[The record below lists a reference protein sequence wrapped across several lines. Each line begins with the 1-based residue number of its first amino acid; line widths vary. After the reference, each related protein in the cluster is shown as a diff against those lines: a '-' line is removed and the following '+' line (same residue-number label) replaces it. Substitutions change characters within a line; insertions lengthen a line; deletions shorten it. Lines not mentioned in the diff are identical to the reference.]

1 MMLHAEIEIMFI
13 KLGIGAYAIGRRI
26 QPFRRHTLFVIQPNV
41 PHRFQPNPQG
51 MVEKAFVAFQ
61 PALLKE
67 QWLQALIPTLPVAL
81 QLTEQDA
88 TAIEACYRTIRS
100 ELATKPPHWKT
111 LTTGELT
118 KLLILLQRAAQRKNP
133 EPPPD
138 ARVLKAREHLDTH
151 FQDAIT
157 VPELARI
164 VAMSPSHLAHRFKQ
178 HVRMGIR
185 QYLLQQRIAEAKLIL
200 EQTPGIKL
208 TALAAQLGFCHFALF
223 NQTFHRLTGMSPSDW
238 RRLSHQ

>member
-1 MMLHAEIEIMFI
+1 MKVHAEIEIQFV
-13 KLGIGAYAIGRRI
+13 KLGVGAYAIGRRI
-26 QPFRRHTLFVIQPNV
+26 RPFRRRTLFVIQPNV

-61 PALLKE
+61 PTLLKE
-67 QWLQALIPTLPVAL
+67 HWLHALIPTLPVSL
-81 QLTEQDA
+81 QLMEQDA
-88 TAIEACYRTIRS
+88 TAIEACYRAIRS
-100 ELATKPPHWKT
+100 ELATKPPHWKA
-111 LTTGELT
+111 LMKGELT
-118 KLLILLQRAAQRKNP
+118 KLLIVLQRSAQRKNP

-138 ARVLKAREHLDTH
+138 ARVVKAMEYLGAH

-200 EQTPGIKL
+200 EQTPGVKL
-208 TALAAQLGFCHFALF
+208 TSLAAQLGFCHFALL
-223 NQTFHRLTGMSPSDW
+223 NRAFHRLTGMSPSDW